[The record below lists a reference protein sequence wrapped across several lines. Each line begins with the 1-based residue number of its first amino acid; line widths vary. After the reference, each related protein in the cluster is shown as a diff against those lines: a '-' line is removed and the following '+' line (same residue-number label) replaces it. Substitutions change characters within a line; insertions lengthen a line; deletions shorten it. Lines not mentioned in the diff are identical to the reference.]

1 MGKASDL
8 KKGDVIIIEAQP
20 CVAKNIVVQ
29 SPSARGAA
37 TLYKVRF
44 NNVKTRQ
51 KVDRTYHGDDVL
63 EDASITRRE
72 AEFSY
77 RESTQ
82 YVFMDVE
89 DYNQYSL
96 PEGALEDQTQWL
108 SPGLHVVAVLQDDE
122 IIAIELPG
130 SVELPIVETAPALR
144 GASATARTKAATL
157 ENGVE
162 VQVPEYL
169 EPGERIRV
177 STEDGRF
184 LGRA

>member
-1 MGKASDL
+1 MVRACDL
-8 KKGDVIIIEAQP
+8 KKSTVVLLDGEPYVIR
-20 CVAKNIVVQ
+20 NIVVQ
-29 SPSARGAA
+29 SPSARGAS

-51 KVDRTYHGDDVL
+51 KVDRTFHGDDVL
-63 EDASITRRE
+63 EEASITRRE

-130 SVELPIVETAPALR
+130 SVELQIVETAPALR
-144 GASATARTKAATL
+144 GASATARTKQAKL

-169 EPGERIRV
+169 EPGERIRI